1 MREIIKEKILGII
14 IDKNNIVLNSFG
26 YDENFTKVNFY
37 KNIKINDYLKRDIM
51 MIIESGLER
60 VRKNKQKLVYSGIC
74 IENEGL
80 NENINLFIEF
90 FREYT
95 IIIFERNEQILNED
109 TDTNVKKLFKYAV
122 DELKKANT
130 RLERIAYYD
139 ELTGLSNIHYL
150 KELINSE
157 INKKEEFIL
166 IQIKIERLNIIKEI
180 LDRKHLEELIKD
192 FSNLL
197 KNTLKEGEI
206 ISKIDDE
213 NFIIFTHEI
222 NKQDID
228 FKCESIKNIFKSP
241 ILNNDVEVNLN
252 VKISIVSYP
261 IDGLYD
267 DELIKNLEIGI
278 MNGIKRKE
286 TVTFFKEEMQEKV
299 REKIYI
305 ENALIKALEK
315 KALFMNYQPQIDLVS
330 SKIVSCESLLRWNN
344 EGILI
349 SPKKFIPIAEEIGY
363 ISVLG
368 EWVINTVFEQ
378 ASKWFRKGLIH
389 DFISLNVS
397 PSQFYL
403 QNIVAIIE
411 NAINVNRVDGNKIC
425 IEITEGLSILNEE
438 KVIKNLKKLKD
449 LGVLIAIDDFG
460 IGYSSFNYI
469 KKFPI
474 DIVKID
480 KSFIDGIAKNKEDY
494 NIVKATIDM
503 CNNSNIKTIAEG
515 IEEIEQHQKLLN
527 MGCTH
532 GQGYYYSKPLNIY
545 EYENFYQ
552 ENKNK
557 TISFEIF

>member
-1 MREIIKEKILGII
+1 MREIIKEKIFGII
-14 IDKNNIVLNSFG
+14 IDKNDVVLNSFG
-26 YDENFTKVNFY
+26 YDKNFTKIDFDENLKL
-37 KNIKINDYLKRDIM
+37 KNYLKREIM
-51 MIIESGLER
+51 MIIESGLKR
-60 VRKNKQKLVYSGIC
+60 ARINKKKLVYSGIC

-80 NENINLFIEF
+80 NENVNLFIEF
-90 FREYT
+90 FLDYT
-95 IIIFERNEQILNED
+95 IIIFERNEEISNEG
-109 TDTNVKKLFKYAV
+109 TDNNVKKLFKYAV

-139 ELTGLSNIHYL
+139 ELTGISNIYYL
-150 KELINSE
+150 KELINSS
-157 INKKEEFIL
+157 INKKEEFTL
-166 IQIKIERLNIIKEI
+166 MQIKIERLNIIKEI
-180 LDRKHLEELIKD
+180 LDRKHLRELIKD

-197 KNTLKEGEI
+197 KNTLKEDEV

-213 NFIIFTHEI
+213 NFIIFTHQI
-222 NKQDID
+222 NKDDIEL
-228 FKCESIKNIFKSP
+228 KCESIKNIFKFP
-241 ILNNDVEVNLN
+241 ISNNDLEVNLN

-261 IDGLYD
+261 KNGQYD

-278 MNGIKRKE
+278 MNGINKKE
-286 TVTFFKEEMQEKV
+286 TLTFFKEEMKEKV
-299 REKIYI
+299 KEKIYI

-315 KALFMNYQPQIDLVS
+315 KALFMNYQPQIDLLS

-344 EGILI
+344 EGVLI
-349 SPKKFIPIAEEIGY
+349 SPNKFIPVAEEIGY
-363 ISVLG
+363 IAILG
-368 EWVINTVFEQ
+368 DWVINMVFEQ
-378 ASKWFRKGLIH
+378 ASKWFRQGLIH
-389 DFISLNVS
+389 DFISFNVS

-403 QNIVAIIE
+403 QNIVGIIE
-411 NAINVNRVDGNKIC
+411 NALNVNRLDGNKVC
-425 IEITEGLSILNEE
+425 VEITEGLSILNED
-438 KVIKNLKKLKD
+438 KAIRNLKKLKD
-449 LGVLIAIDDFG
+449 LGVKIAIDDFG

-480 KSFIDGIAKNKEDY
+480 KSFIDGITKNNEDY

-503 CNNSNIKTIAEG
+503 CNNSNIKIIAEG
-515 IEEIEQHQKLLN
+515 IEEMAQHQKLVS

-552 ENKNK
+552 QNKNK